1 MYMSIRLL
9 LLFHGICVYVPYTCM
24 VSYLFDCG
32 GIAAAFSPREQ
43 SDWTDD
49 RERKAEH
56 AMYCRWLHSSLIDNR
71 ADLGD

>member
-1 MYMSIRLL
+1 MSTRML
-9 LLFHGICVYVPYTCM
+9 LLFHRIRVYVPYTCM

-32 GIAAAFSPREQ
+32 GIAAAFSPRMQ
-43 SDWTDD
+43 SDRTDD

>member
-1 MYMSIRLL
+1 
-9 LLFHGICVYVPYTCM
+9 M

-49 RERKAEH
+49 RGRKAEH
-56 AMYCRWLHSSLIDNR
+56 AMYCRWVHSSLIDNR